1 MVESIGCFF
10 HRRCGNS
17 EGVPSHPIRP
27 TAVSAGTRKF
37 WPSTRRSQAKLSLE
51 ITRIFH
57 RPAPVISSQSTKLP
71 GLSIISNQPNSNGP
85 QRERISSMLP
95 TAVIQRSSFQRQA
108 SIEQG
113 KIKKRIFNFVLRRRD
128 VRSHTDNGRII
139 QAKRKLNHSIC
150 CPLFGSFAS
159 SHRQPNATIGSI
171 QCTAVRTV

>member
-1 MVESIGCFF
+1 MVESIGCSF

-27 TAVSAGTRKF
+27 MAVSAGTRKF

-51 ITRIFH
+51 TTRIFH

-71 GLSIISNQPNSNGP
+71 GLSIKSNQSNSNGP
-85 QRERISSMLP
+85 QRKRISSMLP

-113 KIKKRIFNFVLRRRD
+113 KIKKTNFQFRFEAPGCSI
-128 VRSHTDNGRII
+128 SHRQRHHHSST
-139 QAKRKLNHSIC
+139 QAKRKLNHSI
-150 CPLFGSFAS
+150 FAHCLVLLL
-159 SHRQPNATIGSI
+159 HRIVSPTQ
-171 QCTAVRTV
+171 R